1 MKKTLAFINGTLS
14 EARIGNNKYVKV
26 QIDGRWCW
34 KTEEQLR
41 KMGIEVK
48 FRSARQ

>member
-1 MKKTLAFINGTLS
+1 MKRTLVFINNAARDG
-14 EARIGNNKYVKV
+14 RIGNYKWALV
-26 QIDGRWCW
+26 QIDGVWCW

-41 KMGIEVK
+41 KMGLEVK

>member
-1 MKKTLAFINGTLS
+1 MKRTLAFINGALREGLVGTH
-14 EARIGNNKYVKV
+14 KYVKV

-41 KMGIEVK
+41 KMGVEVK

>member
-1 MKKTLAFINGTLS
+1 MKKAIALINGA
-14 EARIGNNKYVKV
+14 ARNGKIGNYKWIFV
-26 QIDGRWCW
+26 QINGRLCW

-41 KMGIEVK
+41 KMGVNVK